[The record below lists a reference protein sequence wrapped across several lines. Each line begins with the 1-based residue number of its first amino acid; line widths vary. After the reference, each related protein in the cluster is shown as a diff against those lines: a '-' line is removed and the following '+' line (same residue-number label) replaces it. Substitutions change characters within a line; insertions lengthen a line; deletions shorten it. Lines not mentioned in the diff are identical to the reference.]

1 MRQSSETLQMNLKF
15 DRLMEFLDEQFEL
28 FPDSRASNAKYPLAS
43 VLKAAFA
50 MFSLKSPSLLDFK
63 RQTIAEE
70 SNLRSIYRI
79 VGAIPGDTQMRE
91 ILDNLEPVYVR
102 NLFGEISKLLTRAG
116 VFKEYRFWE
125 KRLLVSIDGV
135 EHFSSQ
141 KVHCPSCTTKTF
153 RNGKICYQHCGL
165 GAVVV
170 HPEKREVIPIEFEPV
185 IKQDGER
192 KNDCERNGAK
202 RLCARLKQQYPELA
216 ILLVEDALY
225 ANAPHVRQISEYGW
239 SYILTIKPD
248 SHKSLFKQFEG
259 RRHRGQVKS
268 YRETDRQATEHYF
281 EWTNE
286 LWLCESACDVR
297 VNVLFYEERKATGE
311 VKKWTW
317 ITNLKLSQKTVKKV
331 MRGGRARWKIENE
344 TFNTLK
350 NQGYHFE
357 HNYGHGYR
365 NLASVLA
372 VLMMLAFLIDQIQ
385 QGFNKLFQT
394 VWQGLGSKS
403 KLWSAVR
410 SLFQVLE
417 FDSME
422 QLYRQIAV
430 LYQIRLE

>member
-1 MRQSSETLQMNLKF
+1 MRQSRETLQSKLKF
-15 DRLMEFLDEQFEL
+15 DQLMEFLDGQFER
-28 FPDSRASNAKYPLAS
+28 FPDKRASNSKYSLAS

-50 MFSLKSPSLLDFK
+50 MFSLKSPSLLEFK
-63 RQTIAEE
+63 RRTIAEE

-79 VGAIPGDTQMRE
+79 AEPIPSDTQMRQ
-91 ILDNLEPVYVR
+91 ILDDLEPEVVR
-102 NLFGEISKLLTRAG
+102 NLFAEIGRLLEQGG
-116 VFKEYRFWE
+116 VFKEYRYWD
-125 KRLLVSIDGV
+125 KMLLVSIDGV

-141 KVHCPSCTTKTF
+141 KIHCPGCTTKTF
-153 RNGKICYQHCGL
+153 RNGEISYQHCGL

-170 HPEKREVIPIEFEPV
+170 HPEKREVFPLEFEPIV
-185 IKQDGER
+185 KQDGER

-202 RLCARLKQQYPELA
+202 RLCARLNEQYPEMEM
-216 ILLVEDALY
+216 IVVEDALY
-225 ANAPHVRQISEYGW
+225 ANAPHIRQISGYGW

-259 RRHRGQVKS
+259 RRNRNQVKS
-268 YRETDRQATEHYF
+268 YRQQDTDRSEHYF

-297 VNVLFYEERKATGE
+297 VNVLMYEERKATGE

-317 ITNLKLSQKTVKKV
+317 ITNLKLSQKTVRKV

-365 NLASVLA
+365 NLATVLA
-372 VLMMLAFLIDQIQ
+372 VLMMVAFLVDQIQ
-385 QGFNKLFQT
+385 QGFDKLFQT
-394 VWQGLGSKS
+394 VWQGLGTKS

-410 SLFQVLE
+410 SVFQVLKFE
-417 FDSME
+417 TME
-422 QLYRQIAV
+422 QIYRQIAV